1 MANIPNHRQ
10 YHNDK
15 GFTLVELMV
24 ALTAALLLV
33 GGTMF
38 VAQYA
43 TQSYRAQ
50 ERISDAQQNLR
61 SAMDMM
67 VRDIRMAGY
76 DPMSSS
82 VGRNPGINLLTA
94 QPNELRFTLD
104 RNNSGLVDV
113 SSQEDITYLLQGNEI
128 RRFTDRNT
136 PQQSNEL
143 FIDGV
148 TAFTCVYLDSDGN
161 ATATISR
168 VAMIDITIAVQDRNS
183 EGGFFN
189 RVLNTRINCRNLR
202 I

>member
-1 MANIPNHRQ
+1 MAPRHHHRQ
-10 YHNDK
+10 DHNDK

-50 ERISDAQQNLR
+50 ERVSDAQQNLR
-61 SAMDMM
+61 SAMDML
-67 VRDIRMAGY
+67 VRDVRMAGY
-76 DPMSSS
+76 DPMASNT
-82 VGRNPGINLLTA
+82 GRNAGLNLLTA
-94 QPNELRFTLD
+94 LPTELRFTLD
-104 RNNSGLVDV
+104 RNNSGFVDV

-136 PQQSNEL
+136 PQESNEL

-148 TAFTCVYLDSDGN
+148 TAFTFIYLDSDGN
-161 ATATISR
+161 PTATISNI
-168 VAMIDITIAVQDRNS
+168 AMIDVTIGVQDRDS
-183 EGGFFN
+183 QGGFFN